1 MSAARNLRF
10 KSRLTPRNLLIWMSE
25 PLRRLVAF
33 AAELLS
39 GLPVLKGFS
48 RRLLLTE
55 EVSLRDVAGS
65 PLHRVSTLV
74 LEATP
79 GPVHFPC
86 ALYSHVISHCGSYL
100 DGDPYRL
107 AGYPN
112 ADPAALFYGG
122 LARVQE
128 PGPGM
133 LYVRPQ
139 RYHCTLHEPF
149 LNLHHGGLCTAAGP
163 VVTDCAARNR
173 SGKLTR
179 SWLRG
184 RLRPWRT
191 ERLPGR
197 FTTIWGKFAG
207 INYYHWLIEC
217 LPRLRQLADLGESP
231 PTLLMPR
238 SMPAFCEESLA
249 CCLPA
254 NMPLRRI
261 DGWVRPEDY
270 LFVSF
275 RHIKP
280 VSWMDEDSRE
290 FVRDAVFKRYGLSA
304 DHEGSRRIYLSR
316 SAAALRRLVNEDEV
330 QDVLASFGFETVCAE
345 RLTFEQQVRVFHGAS
360 HVVAVHGAG
369 LANLLFAG
377 PVGVLELF
385 ARGTFTPLYFFL
397 AASLGQRHRFLLG
410 SEAGRLQDFR
420 IDVDELNT
428 AVGNLLAGDPAQREG
443 DQARTPHS

>member
-1 MSAARNLRF
+1 MF
-10 KSRLTPRNLLIWMSE
+10 PLTPRNLLIRLSA
-25 PLRRLVAF
+25 PLRRSLAF
-33 AAELLS
+33 TADLLS
-39 GLPVLKGFS
+39 RLPVLSGFS

-55 EVSLRDVAGS
+55 EVSLRDVAGG
-65 PLHRVSTLV
+65 PLHGVSTLI

-79 GPVHFPC
+79 GPVHFPS
-86 ALYSHVISHCGSYL
+86 ARYDHVISHSGSYL

-107 AGYPN
+107 DGYPN
-112 ADPAALFYGG
+112 ADPAAVFYGG
-122 LARVQE
+122 LARVRE
-128 PGPGM
+128 PSAGM

-149 LNLHHGGLCTAAGP
+149 LNLHHGALCTAAGP

-179 SWLRG
+179 TWLRG
-184 RLRPWRT
+184 RLRPRRT

-207 INYYHWLIEC
+207 SNHYHWLIEC
-217 LPRLRQLADLGESP
+217 LPRLRQLADLGEP
-231 PTLLMPR
+231 PPILLMPR
-238 SMPAFCEESLA
+238 SMPAVCEESLA

-254 NMPLRRI
+254 NMPMRRM

-270 LFVSF
+270 VFVSF

-280 VSWMDEDSRE
+280 AAWLDEDSRR
-290 FVRDAVFKRYGLSA
+290 FVRDAVFRRYGLSA
-304 DHEGSRRIYLSR
+304 DHKGTRRIYLSR

-330 QDVLASFGFETVCAE
+330 QEVLAGFGFETVWAE

-360 HVVAVHGAG
+360 HVVTVHGAG

-397 AASLGQRHRFLLG
+397 ATSLGQRHHFLLG
-410 SEAGRLQDFR
+410 SEESRLQNFR
-420 IDVDELNT
+420 IDVDELRA
-428 AVGNLLAGDPAQREG
+428 AVGNLLADDG
-443 DQARTPHS
+443 ARHEWCEARISPT